1 MKKKNDEKKN
11 DFKKTLH
18 ILQKENREKKIFLVT
33 NP

>member
-1 MKKKNDEKKN
+1 MMKKN

-33 NP
+33 NQ